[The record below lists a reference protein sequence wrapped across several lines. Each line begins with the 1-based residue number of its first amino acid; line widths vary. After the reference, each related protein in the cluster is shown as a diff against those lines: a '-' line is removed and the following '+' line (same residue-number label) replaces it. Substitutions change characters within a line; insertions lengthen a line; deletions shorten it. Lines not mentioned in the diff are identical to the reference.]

1 MRSSGTRQ
9 VAVVILEMAEI
20 GGAGEKRLIE
30 NGSVSDR
37 LTSGNEVSIAL
48 RQPCLSWHLSSHSFV
63 QIL

>member
-9 VAVVILEMAEI
+9 AAVVILEMAEI
-20 GGAGEKRLIE
+20 GEAGEKRLIE

-48 RQPCLSWHLSSHSFV
+48 RQPCLS
-63 QIL
+63 